1 MRTGYKKTCPNGAA
15 ALKSY
20 LPLTESQS
28 QNRRC
33 EIVPSRPKR
42 AITREPGARYPE
54 CVSCH
59 PKKATIS
66 VERARAQHRAYC
78 SLLEDLGLEVI
89 RMPRDDANADSCFVE
104 DTAVVHGR
112 RALMCRPALE
122 SRRGE
127 VEAVAELLK
136 DYLDLSHARPPATV
150 EGGDV
155 IHFEDRLVSGVT
167 RRTNKAGVEQMAD
180 WLGVRV
186 DTLEDKGIVHLK
198 SYATYI
204 GRNTVVAS
212 GRFAGHEAFSG
223 LEVIRIPDDET
234 YAADA
239 LAIGDVILMAA
250 GREASHMLVRQA
262 GFEVAPVEV
271 GEFEKCEG
279 AITCLSIL
287 F

>member
-1 MRTGYKKTCPNGAA
+1 MPPG
-15 ALKSY
+15 
-20 LPLTESQS
+20 
-28 QNRRC
+28 
-33 EIVPSRPKR
+33 PKL
-42 AITREPGARYPE
+42 AITREPGARYRE

-59 PKKATIS
+59 PEKATIS
-66 VERARAQHRAYC
+66 VERAREQHRTYC

-89 RMPRDDANADSCFVE
+89 RMSRDDMNPDSCFVE
-104 DTAVVHGR
+104 DTVVVHGR

-136 DYLDLSHARPPATV
+136 DYLELSQARPPATV

-167 RRTNKAGVEQMAD
+167 QRTNRAGVQQMAE
-180 WLGVRV
+180 WLGARI
-186 DTLEDKGIVHLK
+186 DTVEDEGIVHLK

-204 GRNTVVAS
+204 GGDAVIAS
-212 GRFAGHEAFSG
+212 GRFADHEAFRD
-223 LEVIRIPDDET
+223 LEVIRIPEEEA

-239 LAIGDVILMAA
+239 LAIGDVVLMAA
-250 GREASHMLVRQA
+250 GREASHSLVRQA
-262 GFEVAPVEV
+262 GFEVVSVEV
-271 GEFEKCEG
+271 SEFEKCEG

-287 F
+287 L